1 MASLYIC
8 AIILCSPPIAL
19 MPLLQLIPFLLPAP
33 INPPFCL
40 FMACISLPSLVQ
52 GTVLNEFLEFPN
64 TYYYVMN
71 LESGMQR

>member
-8 AIILCSPPIAL
+8 AIILCSRPIAL

-33 INPPFCL
+33 ISSPFCL